1 MGKADILNQIREAEM
16 KVEATLEAAEERRRQ
31 LQADGKRRTLEIVEA
46 AEAALKKETD
56 SRLSAAKGEIEAR
69 KKAVLEEGERRAEA
83 LATNAKRST
92 VKVKAFVLSE
102 FERAAD
108 A

>member
-1 MGKADILNQIREAEM
+1 MGKADILNQIREAEL
-16 KVEATLEAAEERRRQ
+16 KVEATLREAEERRKQ
-31 LQADGKRRTLEIVEA
+31 LQAEGKRRAIERVEA
-46 AEAALKKETD
+46 AEAELKKELD
-56 SRLSAAKGEIEAR
+56 SRMSAAKTRIEAR

-83 LATNAKRST
+83 LAANAKRST
-92 VKVKAFVLSE
+92 VKVKSFVLSE

>member
-1 MGKADILNQIREAEM
+1 MSKADILDQIR
-16 KVEATLEAAEERRRQ
+16 KAEEKVDATIKQAEEKRKA
-31 LQADGKRRTLEIVEA
+31 LQAEGKRRAIERVET
-46 AEAALKKETD
+46 AETELKKELD
-56 SRLSAAKGEIEAR
+56 SRMSAARAQIEAR

-83 LATNAKRST
+83 LAANAKRST
-92 VKVKAFVLSE
+92 VRVKAFVLSE

>member
-1 MGKADILNQIREAEM
+1 LGKADILNRIREAEM
-16 KVEATLEAAEERRRQ
+16 KVEATLGQAEERRRQ
-31 LQADGKRRTLEIVEA
+31 LQAEGKRRTLERIEA
-46 AEAALKKETD
+46 AEAELKKEVD
-56 SRLSAAKGEIEAR
+56 SRLSSAKSAIEAR
-69 KKAVLEEGERRAEA
+69 KKATLEEGARRAEA
-83 LATNAKRST
+83 LAANAKRST

>member
-1 MGKADILNQIREAEM
+1 L
-16 KVEATLEAAEERRRQ
+16 KVEATLREAEERRRQ
-31 LQADGKRRTLEIVEA
+31 LQAEGKRRAIERVEA
-46 AEAALKKETD
+46 AEAELKTELD
-56 SRLSAAKGEIEAR
+56 SRLSAAKAQIEAR
-69 KKAVLEEGERRAEA
+69 KKSVLEEGERRAEA
-83 LATNAKRST
+83 LAANAKRST

>member
-1 MGKADILNQIREAEM
+1 MGKAEILSQIREAEL
-16 KVEATLEAAEERRRQ
+16 KVEATLREAEERRKQ
-31 LQADGKRRTLEIVEA
+31 LQAEGKRRAIERVEA
-46 AEAALKKETD
+46 AETDLKKEMD
-56 SRLSAAKGEIEAR
+56 SRMSAARSQIEAR